1 MHGSEEKFTDNK
13 QQVIRRNSHKT
24 TYRKQHNK
32 RDGILMA
39 INEIK
44 KSNNQQLER
53 TMLTTTNNRWLSSKV
68 RGLKLRWSNGLRRE
82 SQKVDD
88 EIVKGGKR

>member
-1 MHGSEEKFTDNK
+1 MTFLLKTWIDTWISFPQNNLFKKKIEITQVHGSEEKFTDNK

-44 KSNNQQLER
+44 KSNME
-53 TMLTTTNNRWLSSKV
+53 KH
-68 RGLKLRWSNGLRRE
+68 
-82 SQKVDD
+82 
-88 EIVKGGKR
+88 

>member
-13 QQVIRRNSHKT
+13 QQVIRQNSHKT

-32 RDGILMA
+32 QDGILMA

-44 KSNNQQLER
+44 KIKHGETLINN
-53 TMLTTTNNRWLSSKV
+53 
-68 RGLKLRWSNGLRRE
+68 
-82 SQKVDD
+82 
-88 EIVKGGKR
+88 